1 MITSKSANN
10 EPDNGFFYEPS
21 VLPYFL
27 TPALMISL
35 FTTILSPHILSP
47 LLWRAVFGI
56 RTPAKS
62 KILFHSLLSST
73 VHAIISSSLSLYILI
88 SGQLGANRCF
98 SKAPLGFTTVQ
109 ISLGYWLGDLIVF
122 FMHINVC
129 KYKGGIFHHLIAI
142 ISLALCLFLQ
152 GKIMFFI
159 ICHLMSSISV
169 PVANLRR
176 SLSYTGYKT
185 GLLYYFS
192 STSTLILFF
201 LCRVVTIPW
210 HWYEIILTLY
220 AEDCALMLALS
231 LRIYLVLS
239 CGVID
244 TLNMYWCFRILN
256 GVIKLYG
263 DKLKTD

>member
-1 MITSKSANN
+1 MTS
-10 EPDNGFFYEPS
+10 FYEPS

-27 TPALMISL
+27 SPALMISV
-35 FTTILSPHILSP
+35 FTTVLCPYILSP
-47 LLWRAVFGI
+47 LLCRAVFGKC
-56 RTPAKS
+56 TPAKS
-62 KILFHSLLSST
+62 KKLFHSLLSST
-73 VHAIISSSLSLYILI
+73 IHAIISSSLCLYILLT
-88 SGQLGANRCF
+88 GLLGTNRCF
-98 SKAPLGFTTVQ
+98 SKTPLGFTTVQ

-129 KYKGGIFHHLIAI
+129 KYKRSIVHHLIAI
-142 ISLALCLFLQ
+142 FSLALCLFLQ
-152 GKIMFFI
+152 GKVMFFI
-159 ICHLMSSISV
+159 ICHFISSISV

-176 SLSYTGYKT
+176 FLSYTGHKS

-210 HWYEIILTLY
+210 HWYELISTLY
-220 AEDCALMLALS
+220 YADDCALILALS

-244 TLNMYWCFRILN
+244 ALNMYWCFRILI

-263 DKLKTD
+263 DKMKVD